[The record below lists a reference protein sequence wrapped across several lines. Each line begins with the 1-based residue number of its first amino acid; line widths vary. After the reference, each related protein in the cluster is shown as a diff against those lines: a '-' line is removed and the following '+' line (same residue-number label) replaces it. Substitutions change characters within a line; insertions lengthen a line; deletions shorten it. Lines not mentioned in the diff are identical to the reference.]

1 MPARRSPPAVS
12 RTTLADR
19 VCASVT
25 QIPPYALVF
34 ITLSKRLHSIYVL
47 RMFNDGVGM
56 LFLYG
61 AVMAWTARRPR
72 WNVGCVLF
80 R

>member
-1 MPARRSPPAVS
+1 M
-12 RTTLADR
+12 
-19 VCASVT
+19 
-25 QIPPYALVF
+25 PPYALIF
-34 ITLSKRLHSIYVL
+34 LTLSKRLHSIYVL

-61 AVMAWTARRPR
+61 AVVAWTAPRPK